1 MYLQE
6 QHSESFK
13 VLSAIIRI
21 NAEWKFLIM
30 KSSLEDIYVG
40 LTSVVNVLNIVQR
53 NRTPDD
59 GCIVFVWREI
69 LITQSQLQWKCNNA
83 RFLSHRMHASL

>member
-21 NAEWKFLIM
+21 NTEWKFLIM
-30 KSSLEDIYVG
+30 KSSLEDINVG

-59 GCIVFVWREI
+59 GCIVFV
-69 LITQSQLQWKCNNA
+69 
-83 RFLSHRMHASL
+83 

>member
-21 NAEWKFLIM
+21 NTEWKFLIM

-40 LTSVVNVLNIVQR
+40 PTSVVNVLNIVQR

-59 GCIVFVWREI
+59 GYIVFV
-69 LITQSQLQWKCNNA
+69 
-83 RFLSHRMHASL
+83 

>member
-1 MYLQE
+1 MYLQA

-21 NAEWKFLIM
+21 NTEWKFLIM

-59 GCIVFVWREI
+59 GCIVFV
-69 LITQSQLQWKCNNA
+69 
-83 RFLSHRMHASL
+83 